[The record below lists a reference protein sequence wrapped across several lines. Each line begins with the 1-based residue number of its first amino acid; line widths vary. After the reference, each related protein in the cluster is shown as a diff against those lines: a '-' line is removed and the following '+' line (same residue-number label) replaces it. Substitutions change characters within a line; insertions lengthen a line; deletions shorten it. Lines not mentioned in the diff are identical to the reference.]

1 MKKQFIFLVVFFLMI
16 NCAPNQMK
24 NHNGNPENQ
33 IEFTEERRLNH
44 SIPLTE
50 TYIIT
55 SNEDLVKLYSMLADP
70 NIPRSAPIP
79 SVDFTKESIIVVKPK
94 LKDFQYADIEIE
106 SIKSEDSQYVVQYKE
121 VENFEFNE
129 NKWSNPIVI
138 LRVKEQPNK
147 VVLEKIKN

>member
-1 MKKQFIFLVVFFLMI
+1 MKKQFIFLVVFFFMI
-16 NCAPNQMK
+16 HCAPNQMK
-24 NHNGNPENQ
+24 SQNGNTENQ

-50 TYIIT
+50 TYIIS
-55 SNEDLVKLYSMLADP
+55 SNDDLVKLYSMLEDP

-79 SVDFTKESIIVVKPK
+79 SVDFTSESIIVVKPK
-94 LKDFQYADIEIE
+94 LSDFPYADIEIE
-106 SIKSEDSQYVVQYKE
+106 SIKSEASQYIVQYKE
-121 VENFEFNE
+121 VENFEFSE

-147 VVLEKIKN
+147 VVLEKVKN

>member
-1 MKKQFIFLVVFFLMI
+1 MKKNFIFLVVLFLMI

-24 NHNGNPENQ
+24 SQKGNTENQ

-50 TYIIT
+50 TYIINT
-55 SNEDLVKLYSMLADP
+55 NEDLVKLYSMLEDP

-106 SIKSEDSQYVVQYKE
+106 SIKSETSQYIVQYKE
-121 VENFEFNE
+121 IENFEFSE

-147 VVLEKIKN
+147 VVLEKVKN